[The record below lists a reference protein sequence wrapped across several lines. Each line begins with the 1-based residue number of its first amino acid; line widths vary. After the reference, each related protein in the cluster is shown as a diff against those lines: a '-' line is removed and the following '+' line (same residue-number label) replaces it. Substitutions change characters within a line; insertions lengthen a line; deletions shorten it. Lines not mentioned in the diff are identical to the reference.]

1 MSFADAVLP
10 AAERTVGMP
19 LATALATEHAEER
32 KFLGALAL
40 TAMASFLLQRY
51 FTHFLKGAGFDEMAE
66 RHGKAAK
73 ALMQATRD
81 GKDLEMVIAESRAV
95 LDESA
100 AELSRRK
107 VDMAAR
113 EESIAV
119 VAELLRASG
128 APPTQ
133 AEDVARELAEQVA
146 ANLR

>member
-1 MSFADAVLP
+1 MRSGAHVVSRHQLAQDLRAG
-10 AAERTVGMP
+10 VGDDD
-19 LATALATEHAEER
+19 
-32 KFLGALAL
+32 GV
-40 TAMASFLLQRY
+40 
-51 FTHFLKGAGFDEMAE
+51 AE

-73 ALMQATRD
+73 ALMQATCD